1 MERHFDEELKSLNN
15 ELLKMAALT
24 EEAIYKSTEALKAQ
38 SQIMAQAVI
47 DNDKKIDELEVVI
60 EERAIAFLAL
70 QQPMARDL
78 RFITTGMKINAELE
92 RIADLAVNIC
102 QRVIEISDKPP
113 LKPLVDIPKLSAI
126 ARRMVKHAID
136 AFVQRNEQ
144 LARGVILLDPEADT
158 IRNIVYHEIMN
169 DYIIKDGKC
178 APRAIPLILI
188 SRHLERI
195 CDHATYIAEDV
206 IYMVKAKTVKH
217 NPKALENGK
226 KQ

>member
-1 MERHFDEELKSLNN
+1 MQRHFDEELKRLNN

-24 EEAIYKSTEALKAQ
+24 EEAIHKSTEALRAHSKDMAQ
-38 SQIMAQAVI
+38 SVI
-47 DNDKKIDELEVVI
+47 DNDKKIDSLELVI
-60 EERAIAFLAL
+60 EERAIALLAL

-102 QRVIEISDKPP
+102 QRVVEIADNPP

-136 AFVQRNEQ
+136 AFVQRDEN
-144 LARGVILLDPEADT
+144 LARGVIALDPEADA
-158 IRNIVYHEIMN
+158 IRNTLYREIIN
-169 DYIIKDGKC
+169 DYIVKDGAC

-195 CDHATYIAEDV
+195 CDHATYISEDV

-217 NPKALENGK
+217 RTKNLDSTI
-226 KQ
+226 

>member
-1 MERHFDEELKSLNN
+1 MERHFDEELKKLNN

-38 SQIMAQAVI
+38 SRAMAQAVI
-47 DNDKKIDELEVVI
+47 DNDKKIDELELVI
-60 EERAIAFLAL
+60 EERAIALLAL
-70 QQPMARDL
+70 WQPMARDL
-78 RFITTGMKINAELE
+78 RFLTTGMKINAELE

-144 LARGVILLDPEADT
+144 LAKGVILLDPEADT
-158 IRNIVYHEIMN
+158 IRNTVYHEIVN

-178 APRAIPLILI
+178 APRAVPLILI

-217 NPKALENGK
+217 NPKALENNEK
-226 KQ
+226 

>member
-1 MERHFDEELKSLNN
+1 MQRHFDEELKNLNN
-15 ELLKMAALT
+15 ELLKMAALA
-24 EEAIYKSTEALKAQ
+24 EEAIHKSTEALRAQ
-38 SQIMAQAVI
+38 SKDMAQAVI
-47 DNDKKIDELEVVI
+47 ESDKKIDEFELVI
-60 EERAIAFLAL
+60 EERAIALLAL

-102 QRVIEISDKPP
+102 QRVIEIADKPA
-113 LKPLVDIPKLSAI
+113 LKPLLDIPKLSAI
-126 ARRMVKHAID
+126 ARRMVKHSID
-136 AFVQRNEQ
+136 AFVQRDEK
-144 LARGVILLDPEADT
+144 LAKGVIMLDPEADE
-158 IRNIVYHEIMN
+158 IRNIIYHEIIN
-169 DYIIKDGKC
+169 DYLSKDGTC
-178 APRAIPLILI
+178 APRAVPLILI

-226 KQ
+226 K

>member
-1 MERHFDEELKSLNN
+1 MSKHFDDELKILNN

-24 EEAIYKSTEALKAQ
+24 EEAIFKSIQALKAQ
-38 SQIMAQAVI
+38 SEDTAKAVI
-47 DNDKKIDELEVVI
+47 SSDKQIDKLELII
-60 EERAIAFLAL
+60 EERSIALLAL
-70 QQPMARDL
+70 RQPMASDL

-102 QRVIEISDKPP
+102 QRVLEIYDKPP
-113 LKPLVDIPKLSAI
+113 LKPLVDIPRLSDI
-126 ARRMVKHAID
+126 ARKMVREAID

-144 LARGVILLDPEADT
+144 LAKSVILLDPEADT
-158 IRNIVYHEIMN
+158 IRNVIYREIID
-169 DYIIKDGKC
+169 DYITKDALC

-217 NPKALENGK
+217 NPMALKNG
-226 KQ
+226 QQ